1 MGCSYNQ
8 GTACAQFHQAA
19 PYPFQC
25 PNTAPGSLEQYPVG
39 MGYVPWQ
46 QWQQTYPLDKGF
58 QRGTI
63 FPDLDLP
70 FVMRRCN

>member
-1 MGCSYNQ
+1 MACSYNQ
-8 GTACAQFHQAA
+8 GTARP
-19 PYPFQC
+19 PYPQASPYLFQC
-25 PNTAPGSLEQYPVG
+25 PNTAPGALEQYPAA
-39 MGYVPWQ
+39 MAYVPWQ

-58 QRGTI
+58 NQGTI